1 MTMHQRSKAGKIT
14 LHFLAFFP
22 TCTHNRMENE
32 KLHILCTVAGTQGQT
47 MMTTWKLIS
56 SRNRRRNILK
66 GL

>member
-14 LHFLAFFP
+14 LLSP
-22 TCTHNRMENE
+22 STHNRMENK
-32 KLHILCTVAGTQGQT
+32 KLHILCTVTGTQGQT

-56 SRNRRRNILK
+56 TRNRRRNILK